1 MGTGRVEAFSDGV
14 IAIIITI
21 MVLEMK
27 VPQGEQLSELKP
39 VLPVFFSYILSFIY
53 IGIYWNNHH
62 HMFHAA
68 DRVNGA
74 VLWANTHLLF
84 WLSLVPFA
92 SGWMG
97 ENHFGRWPVALYG
110 IVLFMNALAYYILA
124 QALIKLHGKDS
135 TLDLAI
141 GKDRKGVISGAIYI
155 IAILLSFVSSWISMI
170 LYALVAAMW
179 IIPDRRIE
187 KKINPQSQRTPARG
201 ERVSFYITG
210 FLGGKSKARA
220 SCSKCPLCEPSQ
232 KGLFLESP
240 QRQKDIISLP
250 ASPYKFPFLSIISK
264 SPSTFREPLLFTVIL
279 VFAIVF
285 FKRTKVAKS
294 KQKGYLFCFY
304 PNLRFPE
311 NATRLGNI
319 FFKFPPGYGSR
330 RSFFE

>member
-1 MGTGRVEAFSDGV
+1 MGTGRVEALSDGV

-74 VLWANTHLLF
+74 VLWAKTHLLF

-187 KKINPQSQRTPARG
+187 KKLIPNPKGPQQ
-201 ERVSFYITG
+201 E
-210 FLGGKSKARA
+210 GK
-220 SCSKCPLCEPSQ
+220 E
-232 KGLFLESP
+232 
-240 QRQKDIISLP
+240 
-250 ASPYKFPFLSIISK
+250 
-264 SPSTFREPLLFTVIL
+264 
-279 VFAIVF
+279 
-285 FKRTKVAKS
+285 
-294 KQKGYLFCFY
+294 
-304 PNLRFPE
+304 
-311 NATRLGNI
+311 
-319 FFKFPPGYGSR
+319 
-330 RSFFE
+330 